1 MVKKHIILFMFFLF
15 SILLPACGAE
25 KEPENVWRGIGP
37 GADLTAVTERTE
49 YYDLT
54 VEREE
59 LFDLGLWEQNPDLYY
74 LWALGEGQIIYQP
87 LGTQFLAGEPVQIWS
102 EITNKGA
109 DIYLYG
115 EDGSRELLLSGISPD
130 YAAGD
135 SHFRCYLDRE
145 GNCYFYRTDLLLIDG
160 SDQEQGL
167 IVKMLPSGEILYEN
181 SLDPGFGI
189 EDICQMEDGRLYLL
203 LCNHITYE
211 QVLEELD
218 QETGRLMPES
228 QMKLSFGSVM
238 LGTESGS
245 PAVAGYSIGGSSG
258 GIAAVDMAGKSTSAL
273 LYFYGTSY
281 GLHDDALL
289 QDFRVLADGSIDFLW
304 TGRDGMNCFR
314 EMLRMEKVEKTPVVL
329 RAVFYNDTCTWLAEQ
344 IALFN
349 RGNSEYQVI
358 LESCGYGND
367 LEDFS
372 RLTSVQVGAGKGPDI
387 LCGDYLLHD
396 YLEGMLAKGALEVL
410 NPYLEASGIREEDY
424 FPLAFSAWR
433 QGDQIYG
440 VTPKMNVYYEEMDA
454 ELLESGETPD
464 IEGLADALLAWEGG
478 GVYRRRL
485 DSAQLLNTF
494 LQGSEDLW
502 GMVDW
507 EKGSCDFDTPL
518 FRKLLEAA
526 GRYGDD
532 GRKEMQPQ
540 IVKNINL
547 ENFFGFNGSAE
558 QEAEGSVSVGVLF
571 DDGCYGVSVPLY
583 TMAVNAASA
592 HKEGAWE
599 FISFLLG
606 DQVQGRQE
614 MYLPPVQREAFA
626 QWLEWFIPYMSE
638 ERTEAG
644 HTLTPA
650 YYGENTS
657 EEKRKEYQR
666 KLEEARPLPMGTS
679 LILTIVREE
688 SAYYF
693 NGSKSA
699 DEVIPMINNR
709 VQLYLNEH

>member
-1 MVKKHIILFMFFLF
+1 MF
-15 SILLPACGAE
+15 I
-25 KEPENVWRGIGP
+25 
-37 GADLTAVTERTE
+37 
-49 YYDLT
+49 
-54 VEREE
+54 
-59 LFDLGLWEQNPDLYY
+59 
-74 LWALGEGQIIYQP
+74 
-87 LGTQFLAGEPVQIWS
+87 
-102 EITNKGA
+102 
-109 DIYLYG
+109 
-115 EDGSRELLLSGISPD
+115 
-130 YAAGD
+130 
-135 SHFRCYLDRE
+135 
-145 GNCYFYRTDLLLIDG
+145 
-160 SDQEQGL
+160 
-167 IVKMLPSGEILYEN
+167 
-181 SLDPGFGI
+181 
-189 EDICQMEDGRLYLL
+189 
-203 LCNHITYE
+203 
-211 QVLEELD
+211 
-218 QETGRLMPES
+218 
-228 QMKLSFGSVM
+228 
-238 LGTESGS
+238 
-245 PAVAGYSIGGSSG
+245 
-258 GIAAVDMAGKSTSAL
+258 
-273 LYFYGTSY
+273 
-281 GLHDDALL
+281 
-289 QDFRVLADGSIDFLW
+289 
-304 TGRDGMNCFR
+304 
-314 EMLRMEKVEKTPVVL
+314 
-329 RAVFYNDTCTWLAEQ
+329 
-344 IALFN
+344 
-349 RGNSEYQVI
+349 
-358 LESCGYGND
+358 
-367 LEDFS
+367 
-372 RLTSVQVGAGKGPDI
+372 
-387 LCGDYLLHD
+387 
-396 YLEGMLAKGALEVL
+396 
-410 NPYLEASGIREEDY
+410 
-424 FPLAFSAWR
+424 
-433 QGDQIYG
+433 
-440 VTPKMNVYYEEMDA
+440 YEEMDA

-657 EEKRKEYQR
+657 EEKKKEY
-666 KLEEARPLPMGTS
+666 KKALDEARPLPMGTS

-699 DEVIPMINNR
+699 DEVISMINNR
-709 VQLYLNEH
+709 VQLYLNEL